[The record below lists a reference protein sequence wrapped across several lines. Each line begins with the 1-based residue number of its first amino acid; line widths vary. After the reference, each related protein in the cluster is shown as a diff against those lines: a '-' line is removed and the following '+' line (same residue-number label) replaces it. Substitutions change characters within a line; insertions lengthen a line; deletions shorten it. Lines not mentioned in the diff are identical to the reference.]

1 LYTENG
7 LSIDLDRVRQVVKE
21 ADVFAVAFRLFPE
34 RLLID
39 TRFDAAEPEG
49 PCGMPMVAIVD
60 PVATLQE
67 RFFWLG
73 QHRPGLGMP
82 ENFQFFYWPHGI
94 RYLEESGIWHALR
107 QRIVSSG
114 FEGAG
119 ATCDAALADLIGRE
133 RAANVDAIRGERH
146 HTVWEASAT

>member
-1 LYTENG
+1 
-7 LSIDLDRVRQVVKE
+7 
-21 ADVFAVAFRLFPE
+21 
-34 RLLID
+34 
-39 TRFDAAEPEG
+39 
-49 PCGMPMVAIVD
+49 MVAIVD

-94 RYLEESGIWHALR
+94 RYLDESGIWPAVRARL
-107 QRIVSSG
+107 VASG

-119 ATCDAALADLIGRE
+119 ATCDAAVADLISRE
-133 RAANVDAIRGERH
+133 RAANIEAIRGERH
-146 HTVWEASAT
+146 HTVWAASTT